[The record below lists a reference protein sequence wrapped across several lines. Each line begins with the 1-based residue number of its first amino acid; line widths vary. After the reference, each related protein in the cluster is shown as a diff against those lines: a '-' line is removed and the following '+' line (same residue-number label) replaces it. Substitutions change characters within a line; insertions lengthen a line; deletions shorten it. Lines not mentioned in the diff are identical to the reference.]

1 MHVRV
6 LLESYGKGAPQSPN
20 QQELSCLN
28 PQRNSPSVSHSSELI
43 NLASYVQTVV
53 KRVMTRSTMRE
64 VIDQLR
70 SLRAVLL
77 TKERRSR
84 RSSWC
89 LRMAGVV
96 QLSMPERMAM

>member
-6 LLESYGKGAPQSPN
+6 LLESCGRVHHKGQGQRKA
-20 QQELSCLN
+20 SCLN
-28 PQRNSPSVSHSSELI
+28 PQRDSPSVSHSSELM

-53 KRVMTRSTMRE
+53 KRVMTRRTIRE

-77 TKERRSR
+77 TNERRSR
-84 RSSWC
+84 SSSWC